1 MNRTMQRKEV
11 AKEAARLL
19 YYGLAT
25 EYYAA
30 KRMAAKQLGT
40 RFLPSNKE
48 IALELDN
55 LAEFLEGEERTQQL
69 IQMRKTA
76 LQIMKTLN
84 EYHPKLIGSVW
95 RGIIT
100 RNSDIDIYIYT
111 NNIEEAIA
119 KLKQAR
125 YNITG
130 IENVVRTAENTVKE
144 YTHIF
149 IKTKEDF
156 KIEIIVR
163 DPEEINLKEKCE
175 IFGDIIK
182 GLTIEELEKILKK
195 DPTKKFIP
203 P

>member
-1 MNRTMQRKEV
+1 MSKILQRKEV

-25 EYYAA
+25 EYYTA

-55 LAEFLEGEERTQQL
+55 LAEFLEGKERTQRL
-69 IQMRKTA
+69 IKMRKIS
-76 LQIMKTLN
+76 LQIMKILN
-84 EYHPKLIGSVW
+84 KYNPKLIGSVW

-111 NNIEEAIA
+111 RNLEEII
-119 KLKQAR
+119 KKIKQAG
-125 YNITG
+125 YHITR
-130 IENVVRTAENTVKE
+130 IENVTRCIENTVKE

-149 IKTKEDF
+149 IKPDQNF
-156 KIEIIVR
+156 KIEIIIR

-175 IFGDIIK
+175 IFGDVIK
-182 GLTIEELEKILKK
+182 GLTIEELEKILKT

>member
-1 MNRTMQRKEV
+1 MSKTVQRKEV

-55 LAEFLEGEERTQQL
+55 LAEFLEGEERIQRL
-69 IQMRKTA
+69 IQMRKIS
-76 LQIMKTLN
+76 LQIMKTLS
-84 EYHPKLIGSVW
+84 EYYPKLVGSVW

-111 NNIEEAIA
+111 RNIEEVIK
-119 KLKQAR
+119 KLKQAK
-125 YNITG
+125 YQITG
-130 IENVVRTAENTVKE
+130 IENVTRCIENTVKE
-144 YTHIF
+144 YTHIYV
-149 IKTKEDF
+149 KTKQNF
-156 KIEIIVR
+156 KIEIIIR

-182 GLTIEELEKILKK
+182 GLTIEELEKILKT
-195 DPTKKFIP
+195 DPVKKFIP

>member
-1 MNRTMQRKEV
+1 MSKAMQRKEV

-25 EYYAA
+25 EYYTA
-30 KRMAAKQLGT
+30 KRVAAKQLGT

-48 IALELDN
+48 IALELDC
-55 LAEFLEGEERTQQL
+55 LAEFLEGEERTQRL

-76 LQIMKTLN
+76 LQIMKFLS
-84 EYHPKLIGSVW
+84 EFRPKLIGSVW

-111 NNIEEAIA
+111 RNIKRTIE
-119 KLKQAR
+119 KLKQAGYKITR
-125 YNITG
+125 VENI
-130 IENVVRTAENTVKE
+130 VRTVENTVKE

-149 IKTKEDF
+149 ITTKENI
-156 KIEIIVR
+156 KIEIIIR

-182 GLTIEELEKILKK
+182 GLAIEELEKILKK

>member
-1 MNRTMQRKEV
+1 MSKTIQRKEV

-25 EYYAA
+25 EYYTA

-48 IALELDN
+48 IALELDS
-55 LAEFLEGEERTQQL
+55 LAEFLEGEERTQRL

-76 LQIMKTLN
+76 LQIMKILS
-84 EYHPKLIGSVW
+84 EFQPKLIGSVW

-111 NNIEEAIA
+111 RNIKGAIE
-119 KLKQAR
+119 KLKQAGYEITR
-125 YNITG
+125 VENI
-130 IENVVRTAENTVKE
+130 VRTIENTVKE

-149 IKTKEDF
+149 ITTKENI
-156 KIEIIVR
+156 KIEIIIR

-182 GLTIEELEKILKK
+182 GLTTEELEKILKK

>member
-1 MNRTMQRKEV
+1 MSKTMQRKEV

-25 EYYAA
+25 EYYTA

-48 IALELDN
+48 IALELDS
-55 LAEFLEGEERTQQL
+55 LAEFLEGEERTQRL

-76 LQIMKTLN
+76 LKIMKILSGFQ
-84 EYHPKLIGSVW
+84 PKLIGSVW

-111 NNIEEAIA
+111 RNIKEAIE
-119 KLKQAR
+119 KLKQAGYDITR
-125 YNITG
+125 VENI
-130 IENVVRTAENTVKE
+130 VRTIENTVKE

-149 IKTKEDF
+149 ITTKENIN
-156 KIEIIVR
+156 IEIIIR
-163 DPEEINLKEKCE
+163 GPEEINLKEKCE

-182 GLTIEELEKILKK
+182 GLTTEELEKILKK